1 MQAKQLD
8 SSIPCSLAIG
18 KFLMDLASSQASES
32 ERQTKRQGFNL
43 NTERMRDNF
52 TGWLFVAPAMLLT
65 TLFGLFPIVFAFY
78 MSIHR
83 WQLTPDRLLCMEG
96 DTFSLAACFSQY
108 TKIVGDW
115 YGAFVFV
122 LGFFLFVAA
131 YWLWAGEKAPF
142 TKSLTQLSLSQGL
155 VRILV
160 PLMLLVSAFLF
171 VENGFRTFEIIN
183 TKLVEPR
190 LSSRLSEN
198 AVEAWNQ
205 SSQTQVAYDVL
216 RGCDGDDLSVEAILA
231 CLNGAVNQ
239 VQIEGYLQFV
249 TALLATLLSA
259 WLLFF
264 AHRSGISRTG
274 RYQETR
280 DWLIRFAAAFLT
292 MGMAA
297 HLIGVGFSRMSLNG
311 HEDYLHGLTITLY
324 YALGSVPL
332 QLGLGLLLAY
342 VLYQN
347 IHGKEF
353 FRMMFFLPY
362 VTPAVASAVIFRIVF
377 NPRAGLANNFLG
389 LFGIDQ
395 LPWINGANP
404 FLNDFFGLD
413 LSGFWAG
420 PSSAMVSVIVL
431 GIWMYTGYNAVIFLS
446 GLGQIPGDLYEA
458 AEVDGASTFDL
469 FRYITLPLL
478 SPITFY
484 LSILA
489 FIGTFKAFNTIFV
502 MRTDFAQ
509 NTVDTA
515 ALVIFDT
522 FRVQHDYGLAAAQ
535 AILLFLII
543 LALTQVQR
551 TFFEKQVFYA

>member
-1 MQAKQLD
+1 
-8 SSIPCSLAIG
+8 
-18 KFLMDLASSQASES
+18 MDLASPQASDS
-32 ERQTKRQGFNL
+32 KPKMKQQGFSL
-43 NTERMRDNF
+43 NTERMRENL

-65 TLFGLFPIVFAFY
+65 SLFGLFPIVFAFY
-78 MSIHR
+78 MSMHR
-83 WQLTPDRLLCMEG
+83 WQLTQGRFLCMEG
-96 DTFSLAACFSQY
+96 ESFSLAACLSQY
-108 TKIVGDW
+108 TEVVGDW
-115 YGAFVFV
+115 YGAAIFA

-131 YWLWAGEKAPF
+131 YWLWAGEKSPF
-142 TKSLTQLSLSQGL
+142 TQALTKLSLPQVM
-155 VRILV
+155 VRVLV
-160 PLMLLVSAFLF
+160 PLMLFIAAFLF
-171 VENGFRTFEIIN
+171 VENGFRTFAIIN

-198 AVEAWNQ
+198 AVAAWNQ
-205 SSQTQVAYDVL
+205 SNQSQVAYDVL
-216 RGCDGDDLSVEAILA
+216 RGCDGDELSVETILS
-231 CLNGAVNQ
+231 CLNNAEGQVN
-239 VQIEGYLQFV
+239 VEGYLQFV
-249 TALLATLLSA
+249 TALLALGLGA

-280 DWLIRFAAAFLT
+280 DWLIRFGVAFLT
-292 MGMAA
+292 MGLAA
-297 HLIGVGFSRMSLNG
+297 HLLGIGFSRMSVNG

-324 YALGSVPL
+324 YALGSVPI
-332 QLGLGLLLAY
+332 QLSFGLILAY

-347 IHGKEF
+347 IRGKEF

-377 NPRAGLANNFLG
+377 NPRAGLANNFFGMFG
-389 LFGIDQ
+389 LEQ

-446 GLGQIPGDLYEA
+446 GLGQIPSDLYEA
-458 AEVDGASTFDL
+458 AEVDGASTWDL
-469 FRYITLPLL
+469 FRHITLPLL

-484 LSILA
+484 LSVLA

-509 NTVDTA
+509 NTVNTA

-522 FRVQHDYGLAAAQ
+522 FRVQQDYGLAAAQ

-551 TFFEKQVFYA
+551 TFFEKKVFYA

>member
-1 MQAKQLD
+1 
-8 SSIPCSLAIG
+8 
-18 KFLMDLASSQASES
+18 MDLTSSQASES
-32 ERQTKRQGFNL
+32 KQQIKRQSFSL
-43 NTERMRDNF
+43 NTERTRENL
-52 TGWLFVAPAMLLT
+52 TGLLFVAPAMILT
-65 TLFGLFPIVFAFY
+65 SVFGLFPIVFAFY
-78 MSIHR
+78 MSVHR

-115 YGAFVFV
+115 YGVFIFV
-122 LGFFLFVAA
+122 LGFFLLVGA

-142 TKSLTQLSLSQGL
+142 NHAVNKLPLSQAF
-155 VRILV
+155 VRLII
-160 PLMLLVSAFLF
+160 PLMLFISAFLF

-183 TKLVEPR
+183 TTLVEPR
-190 LSSRLSEN
+190 LSSRLTEN
-198 AVEAWNQ
+198 AVLAWNQ
-205 SSQTQVAYDVL
+205 SNQSQVAYDVL
-216 RGCDGDDLSVEAILA
+216 RGCDGDELSTETILN
-231 CLNGAVNQ
+231 CLNNAVNQ

-249 TALLATLLSA
+249 TALLALGLGA

-264 AHRSGISRTG
+264 AHTSGIARTG
-274 RYQETR
+274 RNQETR
-280 DWLIRFAAAFLT
+280 DGLIRFAVAFLT
-292 MGMAA
+292 MAMAA
-297 HLIGVGFSRMSLNG
+297 YLLGVGFSRMSANG

-324 YALGSVPL
+324 YAIGSVPL
-332 QLGLGLLLAY
+332 QLGLGLVLAY

-347 IHGKEF
+347 IRGKEF

-389 LFGIDQ
+389 FFGIDQ

-404 FLNDFFGLD
+404 FLNDLFGLD

-484 LSILA
+484 LSVLA

-509 NTVDTA
+509 NTVNTA

-551 TFFEKQVFYA
+551 TFFEKKVFYA